1 MPAKRTPKR
10 NGKGRPLGSGRLQT
24 QENAD
29 RICAL
34 LEEGWSLRAIAKD
47 IGMKTDAEIV
57 RWGNNPDGP
66 HGFAQRYARAMV
78 ARYERM
84 AHEVIDIA
92 DEIAPTDIN
101 GHVDTGWVAQQ
112 RLRSDN
118 RKWLLSKA
126 LPKKYG
132 DKVTQEI
139 TSDPNA
145 PLLTRIELV
154 AVQPRARIETDSEPR
169 GELAR
174 GDSRGRPII
183 DHEPD
188 DE

>member
-1 MPAKRTPKR
+1 MPAKGGRIHKR

-24 QENAD
+24 QANAD

-57 RWGNNPDGP
+57 RWGNDPDGP

-78 ARYERM
+78 ARFERM

-101 GHVDTGWVAQQ
+101 GHVDTGWVQQQ

-118 RKWLLSKA
+118 RKWLLAKM
-126 LPKKYG
+126 LPKRFG
-132 DKVTQEI
+132 DKVTTEI

-154 AVQPRARIETDSEPR
+154 AVQPRARVEDSE
-169 GELAR
+169 AR
-174 GDSRGRPII
+174 NERIRAAI
-183 DHEPD
+183 DHEPN